1 MEPINHSIT
10 YHIILSSILINYYN
24 LIFYNE
30 KKNLTYLFLFNNFYF
45 PLISNIIYSK
55 LLFIVSILTNSL
67 NWLYLDKEYLFSQN
81 KTYKLF
87 NFIIKIEK
95 LISVWILYNINTK
108 NYYTIQFLEFNWKF
122 LLHHKNIMHKRK

>member
-10 YHIILSSILINYYN
+10 YHIILSLILINYYN

-55 LLFIVSILTNSL
+55 LLFTVSILTNSL

-95 LISVWILYNINTK
+95 LISVWTLYNINTK

>member
-1 MEPINHSIT
+1 MEAINHSIT
-10 YHIILSSILINYYN
+10 NHIILSSILINYYN

-55 LLFIVSILTNSL
+55 LLFTVSILTNSL

-95 LISVWILYNINTK
+95 LISVWTLYNINTK

>member
-1 MEPINHSIT
+1 MESINHSII

-55 LLFIVSILTNSL
+55 LLFTVSILTNSL

-95 LISVWILYNINTK
+95 LISVWTLYNINTK